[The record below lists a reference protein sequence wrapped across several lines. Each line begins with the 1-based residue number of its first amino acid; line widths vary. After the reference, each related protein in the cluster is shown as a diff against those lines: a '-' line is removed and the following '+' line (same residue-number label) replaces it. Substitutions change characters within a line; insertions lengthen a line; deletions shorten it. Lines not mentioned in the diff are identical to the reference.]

1 MLSFAKNVFF
11 SGIKVVMNKLNETI
25 NEQNEDEANGVRRV
39 VLHC

>member
-1 MLSFAKNVFF
+1 MLSFAENVFF